1 MVVKHFGCFRKFH
14 NHYFTIFILKLQ
26 ELIPYLANSCYFAGK
41 AAKVKYSSQTPR
53 FFSIMQL
60 SLQPDRSFKAAA
72 NCRLTEKIFA
82 VDADIKLHIVALNSH
97 LADFFASQDI
107 LKFHDVQN
115 LAKYIV
121 LVTLNSLWHEIG
133 IHNG

>member
-26 ELIPYLANSCYFAGK
+26 ELIPCLANSCYFAGK

-60 SLQPDRSFKAAA
+60 SLQPDQSLETPA
-72 NCRLTEKIFA
+72 NFRFSKKIGF
-82 VDADIKLHIVALNSH
+82 VYADIKLNIIALNCH
-97 LADFFASQDI
+97 LA
-107 LKFHDVQN
+107 
-115 LAKYIV
+115 
-121 LVTLNSLWHEIG
+121 
-133 IHNG
+133 